1 MTRIV
6 SFADGFTSAS
16 APSISEENQENYILN
31 NNQTVTDVIGL
42 LFDSSNYK
50 SVFFDY
56 EIERIG
62 STIYRQTGSFIAVF
76 NGSWSLSFGNY
87 QGDTILEDTLA
98 NPYSVV
104 LTINSSTGQIR
115 YSSGNQPGHTSS
127 KLKVYPTKVSA

>member
-1 MTRIV
+1 VTRIV

-16 APSISEENQENYILN
+16 APSIAGANQENYVLA
-31 NNQTVTDVIGL
+31 NNQTTTDVTNL
-42 LFDSSNYK
+42 VFDSVLYK
-50 SVFFDY
+50 SVFFEY

-62 STIYRQTGSFIAVF
+62 STIYRQTGSFIAVY
-76 NGSWSLSFGNY
+76 NGSWALSFGNY
-87 QGDTILEDTLA
+87 QGDTILEDTLV

>member
-1 MTRIV
+1 VTRIV